1 MAKPA
6 GYGTVTPWI
15 IARGVDGLIK
25 FLEKAFDAVEI
36 KGSRVYSQDGI
47 KGHVEVTIGDSIV
60 MLFDSL
66 QNWPDTPAFFR
77 LYVEDADA
85 VYQKALAA
93 GATSVTQVTELFWG
107 DRVGRVRD
115 PWGNIWWIQAH
126 IKDITPEEMVSPS
139 QELIDQMK
147 YVQETLDQ
155 ELSGRKRER

>member
-1 MAKPA
+1 MVRPA

-36 KGSRVYSQDGI
+36 EGSRVYSQDGI
-47 KGHVEVTIGDSIV
+47 IGHVEVTIGDSIV

-66 QNWPDTPAFFR
+66 PNWPDTPAFFR

-93 GATSVTQVTELFWG
+93 GATSVTQ
-107 DRVGRVRD
+107 
-115 PWGNIWWIQAH
+115 
-126 IKDITPEEMVSPS
+126 
-139 QELIDQMK
+139 
-147 YVQETLDQ
+147 
-155 ELSGRKRER
+155 